1 MKVIVVSGA
10 HSNVGKTGLARSLC
24 SLLPGAV
31 YIKIGHG
38 KEKPG
43 IDGSFYHLG
52 TPFSSIASNHDS
64 ASFLIIESNGILKEI
79 TPDCCIYLPA
89 ENPKPSA
96 LRARKKADI
105 VRGEI
110 VSADTITACAGRLGC
125 DSSAMEQIILLTG
138 AVKG

>member
-1 MKVIVVSGA
+1 MKVIVISGA
-10 HSNVGKTGLARSLC
+10 HSKVGKTGLARSLC

-31 YIKIGHG
+31 HVKIGHG

-52 TPFSSIASNHDS
+52 TTFSSIASNHDNT
-64 ASFLIIESNGILKEI
+64 SFLIIESNSILKEI

-96 LRARKKADI
+96 RLARKKADI
-105 VRGEI
+105 IRGR
-110 VSADTITACAGRLGC
+110 VVPTDTITACAGRLGC
-125 DSSAMEQIILLTG
+125 DIATMEQIVSLTG
-138 AVKG
+138 AMKG